1 MGYYPHGHTSSICTH
16 LMLLFSCRLSTLHP
30 SFQTKLWYVC
40 VCGTLHM
47 INVISYFLLPTN
59 AFTCLIDH
67 CPLGCSW
74 QRSIP
79 TFNGFTLRMKFFRHD
94 PTIRVPNQTQIF
106 VFILH
111 GSSFKDEMGKTT
123 SHFED
128 LRVEESNNVKQSGNL
143 SLCFYVFSPLSL

>member
-1 MGYYPHGHTSSICTH
+1 MDDH
-16 LMLLFSCRLSTLHP
+16 L
-30 SFQTKLWYVC
+30 VA
-40 VCGTLHM
+40 
-47 INVISYFLLPTN
+47 NVFLLNVLSFFTHQFDFLRLPQVGRNEINIPRVHMTERLCLGTN